1 MPTKKKQEK
10 KHITV
15 KQANALID
23 KYYALKRALYA
34 IGESESYYDSVRKD
48 AKSAMKALE
57 KWRSEK
63 LNVSRMSNY
72 KA

>member
-34 IGESESYYDSVRKD
+34 IVESESYYDSVRKD